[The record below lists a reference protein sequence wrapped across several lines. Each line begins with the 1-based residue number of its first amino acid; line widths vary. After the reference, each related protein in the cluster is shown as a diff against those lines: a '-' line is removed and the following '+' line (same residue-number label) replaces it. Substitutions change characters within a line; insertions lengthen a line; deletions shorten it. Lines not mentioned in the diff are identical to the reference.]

1 MANVNVKTIID
12 TDKDI
17 EFRTSSTITIKFLL
31 KDEYTIPPIKI
42 EISLKN
48 HKKITI
54 VTAILIKLLIG
65 III

>member
-17 EFRTSSTITIKFLL
+17 EFRTSSTITNKFLL

-42 EISLKN
+42 EISLKS